1 MGLRPEHLEGIVR
14 RGQDN
19 EAMLRLLITE
29 LLAELIDMHYE
40 QPKKADSAL
49 EIFESLQAD
58 EGKYVFTDFR
68 AAIDDALSGK
78 VTPSPRVKRRV
89 DRYLHYLFPAPRI

>member
-1 MGLRPEHLEGIVR
+1 
-14 RGQDN
+14 
-19 EAMLRLLITE
+19 MLRLLITE

-40 QPKKADSAL
+40 QPKKADTAL

-68 AAIDDALSGK
+68 AAVNDALSGK
-78 VTPSPRVKRRV
+78 TTPPPRVKRRV
-89 DRYLHYLFPAPRI
+89 DRYLYYLFPPPLT

>member
-1 MGLRPEHLEGIVR
+1 MR

-40 QPKKADSAL
+40 QPKKADTAL

-68 AAIDDALSGK
+68 AAINEALAGK
-78 VTPSPRVKRRV
+78 TTPPPRVKRRV
-89 DRYLHYLFPAPRI
+89 DRYLLYLFPPPLT

>member
-1 MGLRPEHLEGIVR
+1 
-14 RGQDN
+14 
-19 EAMLRLLITE
+19 MLRLLITE

-40 QPKKADSAL
+40 QPKKADTAL

-68 AAIDDALSGK
+68 AAINEALAGK
-78 VTPSPRVKRRV
+78 AEPPPRVKRRV
-89 DRYLHYLFPAPRI
+89 DRYINYLFPPPIMR